1 MNEKLKKILTF
12 VIICVAVPAV
22 AVAGMYVS
30 GQRSYYWIAILTA
43 ALSCVPFFISFE
55 KGKSGI
61 RKMLVI
67 AVMTAVSVA
76 GRIVFAEIPSF
87 KPVTALVMITALSFG
102 PEAGFITGSLSAILS
117 NLWFGQGPWTAFQM
131 FAWGFNGF
139 LTGLAARPL
148 KKHLSLLVGFG
159 ALMGVLYS
167 FILDIN
173 TILWMDG
180 VFNLKRYIA
189 ILGTSARVTVI
200 YMISNALFLL
210 VLAKPMGKTLDR
222 VRKKYNIS

>member
-12 VIICVAVPAV
+12 LIIFAAVPAV

-30 GQRSYYWIAILTA
+30 GSRSYYWIAILTA

-55 KGKSGI
+55 KGKSGV

-67 AVMTAVSVA
+67 AVMTAVAVA
-76 GRIVFAEIPSF
+76 GRILFAEIPSF
-87 KPVTALVMITALSFG
+87 KPVTAIVMITALSFG

-139 LTGLAARPL
+139 LTGLAAKPL
-148 KKHLSLLVGFG
+148 KKHLSLLALFG
-159 ALMGVLYS
+159 AAMGLLYS
-167 FILDIN
+167 LILDIN
-173 TILWMDG
+173 TVLWMEG
-180 VFNLKRYIA
+180 VFNVRRYLA
-189 ILGTSARVTVI
+189 AVASSARVTVI
-200 YMISNALFLL
+200 YMVSNALFLL
-210 VLAKPMGKTLDR
+210 VLAKPMEKTLER
-222 VRKKYNIS
+222 IKKKYNIN